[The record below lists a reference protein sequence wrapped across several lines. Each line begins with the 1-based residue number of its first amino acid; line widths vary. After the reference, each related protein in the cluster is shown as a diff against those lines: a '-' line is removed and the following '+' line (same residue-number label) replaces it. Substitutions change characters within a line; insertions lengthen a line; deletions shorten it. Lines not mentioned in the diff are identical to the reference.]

1 MKLYAKLGG
10 LSLLIL
16 ISVALICYSPVTK
29 SIYEDWKKERQN
41 AREEEHI
48 SSLVAENSGV
58 KDFTREGGRLIP
70 SNLNVQLKLLSKDQV
85 GAIVRLS
92 PVHPVRATRDDSYQF
107 TLLFEDKDGFDLQEI
122 VVHEWEMTPVI
133 GEGDLPDSLTFETK
147 VSMPLEQYR
156 NISNLQVAYGAHPG
170 RKELY
175 EQLRE
180 LTPAEIIAKQEK
192 DEQEALAAEQE
203 RLESLAA
210 EREKAQQEA
219 TERERKREEKEQE
232 ALAAERLRLARLAA
246 EQERWARLQ
255 AEEHQK
261 IRAQQQQR
269 AAAWN
274 QIKQGI
280 SRQRVE
286 ELLGQP
292 QRVDNYTIF
301 TVMGYEGLSTVKISS
316 SGIVESYSKP

>member
-16 ISVALICYSPVTK
+16 TSVALICYSPVTK

-203 RLESLAA
+203 RL
-210 EREKAQQEA
+210 
-219 TERERKREEKEQE
+219 
-232 ALAAERLRLARLAA
+232 
-246 EQERWARLQ
+246 ARLQ
-255 AEEHQK
+255 AEEHHK

-292 QRVDNYTIF
+292 QRVDNYTFF
-301 TVMGYEGLSTVKISS
+301 TVMGYEGLSKVKISS